1 MILALGLYI
10 AAVVV
15 LYKYRTHHLYSTF
28 FKALKQHSWLAG
40 GLSIFMIQLS
50 VDQGQLLT
58 GVIGKHGFGGMWVF
72 WAGMICTFVIPYV
85 FAPYWKKLDFIT
97 DNQFLLFRF
106 PGKGGKILY
115 VFRAVYVGLIVVSIL
130 LSFHFLAM
138 ARVWEAFFHM
148 EKETALLCS
157 SLILALYVLVNRMD
171 FKIQLDTLHAFI
183 YLGVFALIFYYVY
196 QYAGGFAPIENYFSQ
211 HPSKKELF
219 PSAGDSYTV
228 FAFITYIGIQWW
240 SVNMFDGGGP
250 QMARYTAVASKRDAI
265 KAGLLPV
272 LVSKITT
279 TAMLFLVLMVLA
291 HSNSQKEV
299 GFLEETLHAVPSV
312 LHGVLFVGFLVV
324 FISSTESLINWGG
337 GFLTVDFYKKSILK
351 QEEEMQTRDWS
362 SVFFML
368 LILTC
373 ASIFAF
379 YSDNLEQIFK
389 VILSISAGVA
399 PVYILRWFWY
409 RVNAWAQL
417 TAMFSSLVF
426 TSTYTFWYEWLDLT
440 RLPYEE
446 SRIVFVTLVT
456 TALWLSVLLFTKQE
470 TNVVH
475 ERMQGLIGSK
485 KRFLKRLATAL
496 LFGFLLLCLVVGF
509 WLWMLG

>member
-1 MILALGLYI
+1 
-10 AAVVV
+10 
-15 LYKYRTHHLYSTF
+15 
-28 FKALKQHSWLAG
+28 
-40 GLSIFMIQLS
+40 
-50 VDQGQLLT
+50 
-58 GVIGKHGFGGMWVF
+58 
-72 WAGMICTFVIPYV
+72 
-85 FAPYWKKLDFIT
+85 
-97 DNQFLLFRF
+97 
-106 PGKGGKILY
+106 
-115 VFRAVYVGLIVVSIL
+115 
-130 LSFHFLAM
+130 
-138 ARVWEAFFHM
+138 
-148 EKETALLCS
+148 
-157 SLILALYVLVNRMD
+157 
-171 FKIQLDTLHAFI
+171 
-183 YLGVFALIFYYVY
+183 
-196 QYAGGFAPIENYFSQ
+196 
-211 HPSKKELF
+211 
-219 PSAGDSYTV
+219 
-228 FAFITYIGIQWW
+228 
-240 SVNMFDGGGP
+240 MFDGGGP

-351 QEEEMQTRDWS
+351 QEDALNSRDWS

-373 ASIFAF
+373 ASVFAF

-409 RVNAWAQL
+409 RINAWAQL

-426 TSTYTFWYEWLDLT
+426 TSTYTFWYAWLDLT
-440 RLPYEE
+440 KLPFEE

-456 TALWLSVLLFTKQE
+456 TVLWLSVLLFTKQD
-470 TNVVH
+470 TNVVR

-485 KRFLKRLATAL
+485 KRFLKRLANAL

-509 WLWMLG
+509 WMWVLG